1 MFGQDML
8 DQNVARRY
16 LGIGPQRER
25 SIVAN
30 VANLSYGLHFLVGVV
45 LVLQSAFGTAK
56 HLPARAALDLFGDL
70 HGLMNT
76 L

>member
-56 HLPARAALDLFGDL
+56 HLSARAALDLFGDL